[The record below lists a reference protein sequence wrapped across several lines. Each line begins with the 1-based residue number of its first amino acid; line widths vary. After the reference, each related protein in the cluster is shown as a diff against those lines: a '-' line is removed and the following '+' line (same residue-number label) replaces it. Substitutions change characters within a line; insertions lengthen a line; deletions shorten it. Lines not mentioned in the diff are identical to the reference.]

1 MKNSKS
7 NKPQLDSHTREFLT
21 HEKRLRGIAYRIL
34 GNLQEAE
41 EVVQEVYLQSRNI
54 DNNETIDTLG
64 ALLTTLTVRRSLDLL
79 KTAAKQREHYVG
91 PWLPTPI
98 VSQWAD
104 TEASKIPQQSS
115 EPHDDSALQLEMS
128 QNLSTAF
135 MLMLE
140 RLSPL
145 ERAVF
150 VLRQGFD
157 LNYQEIAA
165 SVDQSADYCRQLYR
179 RAQNHIGHDKDRFE
193 TTEQQH
199 HAIFNQFLAALAN
212 ADIAGI
218 KNLLAEDAIAYSD
231 GGGKAIAALR
241 PIYGRD
247 KVTRLFIGL
256 NKNFAPTTSTRFYLI
271 DGLPGIILYEGDTAV
286 NTLSAHILEGEIKAF
301 YVTRNPDKLQHLS
314 TKVQLL

>member
-1 MKNSKS
+1 MSRNE
-7 NKPQLDSHTREFLT
+7 NNDRPLDSHTREFLQ

-41 EVVQEVYLQSRNI
+41 EIVQEVYLQLHKINAS
-54 DNNETIDTLG
+54 DTIQSLG

-79 KTAAKQREHYVG
+79 KTAAKQREHYIG

-98 VSQWAD
+98 ASQWTD
-104 TEASKIPQQSS
+104 TEESHIPHQPN
-115 EPHDDSALQLEMS
+115 EAHKDPALQLEMS
-128 QNLSTAF
+128 QSLSTAF
-135 MLMLE
+135 MLLLE

-157 LNYQEIAA
+157 LSYQEIAT

-179 RAQNHIGHDKDRFE
+179 RAQNHITQDKDRFE
-193 TTEQQH
+193 STEQKHQQ
-199 HAIFNQFLAALAN
+199 IFNQFLEALAS
-212 ADIAGI
+212 ADIPAI
-218 KNLLAEDAIAYSD
+218 KNLLADDAIAYSD

-256 NKNFAPTTSTRFYLI
+256 NKNFTPVSSTRFCLI
-271 DGLPGIILYEGDTAV
+271 NQLPGIILYDADTAV
-286 NTLSAHILEGEIKAF
+286 STLSAYIVEGEIKAL

-314 TKVQLL
+314 LSE

>member
-1 MKNSKS
+1 MKDSKCK
-7 NKPQLDSHTREFLT
+7 KPLMDSHTREFLT
-21 HEKRLRGIAYRIL
+21 HEKRLHGIAYRIL

-41 EVVQEVYLQSRNI
+41 EVVQEVYLQSHNI
-54 DNNETIDTLG
+54 NANEAINTLG
-64 ALLTTLTVRRSLDLL
+64 ALFTTLTVRRSLDLL
-79 KTAAKQREHYVG
+79 KTASKQREHYVG

-98 VSQWAD
+98 VSQWMD
-104 TEASKIPQQSS
+104 TDINKIPPQPS
-115 EPHDDSALQLEMS
+115 EPRNDPALQLEMS

-157 LNYQEIAA
+157 LNYQEIAN

-179 RAQNHIGHDKDRFE
+179 RAQKHIGQDKDRFE

-199 HAIFNQFLAALAN
+199 HEIFNQFLAALAN
-212 ADIAGI
+212 ADITGI
-218 KNLLAEDAIAYSD
+218 KHLLAEDAIAYSD

-241 PIYGRD
+241 PIYGRE
-247 KVTRLFIGL
+247 KVTRLFVGL
-256 NKNFAPTTSTRFYLI
+256 NKNFIPTTSTRFCLI
-271 DGLPGIILYEGDTAV
+271 NGLPGIILYQGDTAV
-286 NTLSAHILEGEIKAF
+286 STLSAHIVEGEIKAF
-301 YVTRNPDKLQHLS
+301 YVTRNPDKLRHLS
-314 TKVQLL
+314 VKE

>member
-1 MKNSKS
+1 MSSNENNSH
-7 NKPQLDSHTREFLT
+7 PLDSHTREFLQ

-41 EVVQEVYLQSRNI
+41 EIVQEVYLQSRKFNVN
-54 DNNETIDTLG
+54 DTIKTPG

-79 KTAAKQREHYVG
+79 KTAAKQREHYTG

-98 VSQWAD
+98 ASQWAD
-104 TEASKIPQQSS
+104 TEINNIPQQPT
-115 EPHDDSALQLEMS
+115 ETHNDPALQLEMS
-128 QNLSTAF
+128 QSLSTAF
-135 MLMLE
+135 MLLLE

-157 LNYQEIAA
+157 LSYQEIAA

-179 RAQNHIGHDKDRFE
+179 RAQNHITQDKDRFE
-193 TTEQQH
+193 TTEQKHQVV
-199 HAIFNQFLAALAN
+199 FNKFLAALAN
-212 ADIAGI
+212 ADIPAI
-218 KNLLAEDAIAYSD
+218 KNLLADDAIAYSD

-256 NKNFAPTTSTRFYLI
+256 NKNFTPVSSTRFCLI
-271 DGLPGIILYEGDTAV
+271 NQLPGIILYDGDTAV
-286 NTLSAHILEGEIKAF
+286 STLSAHIIEGEIKAL
-301 YVTRNPDKLQHLS
+301 YVTRNPDKLWHLS
-314 TKVQLL
+314 ISE

>member
-1 MKNSKS
+1 MMKERENSKR
-7 NKPQLDSHTREFLT
+7 QLDDHTREFLT

-41 EVVQEVYLQSRNI
+41 EVVQEVYLQSHNI
-54 DNNETIDTLG
+54 NANEAINTLG

-79 KTAAKQREHYVG
+79 KTAAKQREHYIG

-98 VSQWAD
+98 VSQWMD
-104 TEASKIPQQSS
+104 TDIYKIPQQCS
-115 EPHDDSALQLEMS
+115 EPHNDPALQLEMS

-157 LNYQEIAA
+157 LNYQEIAT

-179 RAQNHIGHDKDRFE
+179 RAQKHIGHDKDRFE

-199 HAIFNQFLAALAN
+199 REIFSQFLASLAN
-212 ADIAGI
+212 ADITGI
-218 KNLLAEDAIAYSD
+218 KNLLAEDAIAFSD

-256 NKNFAPTTSTRFYLI
+256 NKNFIPTTSTRFCLI
-271 DGLPGIILYEGDTAV
+271 DQLPGIILYQGDTAV
-286 NTLSAHILEGEIKAF
+286 STLSAYIDGGAIKAF
-301 YVTRNPDKLQHLS
+301 YITRNPDKLRHLS
-314 TKVQLL
+314 AKG